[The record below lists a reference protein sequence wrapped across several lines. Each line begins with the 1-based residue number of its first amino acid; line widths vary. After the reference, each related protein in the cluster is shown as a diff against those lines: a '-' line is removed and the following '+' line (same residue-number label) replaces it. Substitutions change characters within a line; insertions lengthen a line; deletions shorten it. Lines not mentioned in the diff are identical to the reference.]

1 MEQCLQ
7 AEIILEH
14 CMNKAR
20 TDGYVNPDKQHF
32 KMVLGNYVKNKKKRD
47 DKAAKQGA
55 STSA

>member
-1 MEQCLQ
+1 
-7 AEIILEH
+7 
-14 CMNKAR
+14 MNKAR

-32 KMVLGNYVKNKKKRD
+32 KTVLGNYVKNKKKRD